1 MQVPVYSLA
10 GEVVESISINDE
22 VFAVPFN
29 QAVVHQAMVRQRAN
43 ARQGTAST
51 KTRSEVSGTSRK
63 MFRQKGTGLARA
75 GSRRSP
81 LRRGG
86 GIVFGPKPRD
96 YRQAMPKKMRQLAL
110 KCVLSAKVGDGE
122 LMVLEQLKLEE
133 PKTKEMARILATLGV
148 DSSALIVTAEPEEN
162 VVKSARNLVRI
173 RTLPANL
180 LNVVDILSHKR
191 LLITV
196 AAIRM
201 VERIWGKRLSQGGSS
216 APVRGIAP
224 TINN

>member
-10 GEVVESISINDE
+10 GEVIEHIEISDE

-43 ARQGTAST
+43 VRQGTAST
-51 KTRSEVSGTSRK
+51 KTRSEVSGSSGK
-63 MFRQKGTGLARA
+63 LFRQKGTGQARA

-86 GIVFGPKPRD
+86 GITFGPHPRN

-122 LMVLEQLKLEE
+122 LMVLEQLKFEV
-133 PKTKEMARILATLGV
+133 PKTKEMARVLATLGV
-148 DSSALIVTAEPEEN
+148 DSSALIVTVEPEN
-162 VVKSARNLVRI
+162 SVVKSVHNLVRI
-173 RTLPANL
+173 KALPANL

-191 LLITV
+191 LLMTV
-196 AAIRM
+196 AAMRL
-201 VERIWGKRLSQGGSS
+201 VERLWGKRLSQGASNAS
-216 APVRGIAP
+216 L
-224 TINN
+224 

>member
-216 APVRGIAP
+216 ALVRGIAP